1 VKAIRADGAKAVA
14 GVSFGPAAA
23 DRNDPAYTAFAE
35 RMRFQFAG
43 MLGTGKSVK
52 KVESPSIIGR
62 VRYDRIVAT
71 KGIKRAAVI
80 LGTEGGRCV
89 AYWYFGTRT
98 CFGQFTTGVGKARWT
113 PRK

>member
-1 VKAIRADGAKAVA
+1 VRTISGWLTGEAYRDG
-14 GVSFGPAAA
+14 F
-23 DRNDPAYTAFAE
+23 
-35 RMRFQFAG
+35 
-43 MLGTGKSVK
+43 
-52 KVESPSIIGR
+52 
-62 VRYDRIVAT
+62 VAT